1 MIRLTIQHNIV
12 LTRDQRYALHEGIEL
27 VVVGVSVP
35 VWFKEN
41 ITSEPGKEIFCRYY
55 LKNPKKDVPIQIM
68 KNGYEITLPNRPGQH
83 LSISDEDWRHL
94 SYKEPD
100 KLRAMYQSL
109 DTEVS
114 SKNLLDLKD
123 GGSSSLSYREH
134 NKTHKEDETLNVMH
148 FVHIGSMESLTE
160 SIS

>member
-1 MIRLTIQHNIV
+1 
-12 LTRDQRYALHEGIEL
+12 
-27 VVVGVSVP
+27 
-35 VWFKEN
+35 
-41 ITSEPGKEIFCRYY
+41 
-55 LKNPKKDVPIQIM
+55 M

-83 LSISDEDWRHL
+83 LSISNEDWRHL
-94 SYKEPD
+94 SWKEPD

-123 GGSSSLSYREH
+123 GGSSNLSYREH

-148 FVHIGSMESLTE
+148 FVHIGSMESLIE